1 MSKTKMIRDP
11 IYGYITLEKD
21 FSTLVDTAEFQRLR
35 NIRQTGYQAL
45 YPSAL
50 HNRFVHSLGVFF
62 LGGKA
67 IGYFEKNISE
77 MIPSE
82 LSENWEKIK
91 RTFLAACLLH
101 DVGHSP
107 FSHTGEEYYNKG
119 IDFSKALAKAV
130 GVSPYVDDADYQP
143 RGDDELRSYKF
154 YKDMKSSRNGTG
166 KPHESMSALIGLEL
180 CHELKVVIDDD
191 LFVRAI
197 IGAKYQTDVTPR
209 QADKAILNAIVELLN
224 GDLIDVDKLDYV
236 SRDSY
241 VTGYSSMTLDLDRL
255 LSSYTVCNMGDGTY
269 RTAYKKGALSVIENV
284 IYANDLERRW
294 IQNHPAILYDCQLV
308 DILLRHYDKYMRGD
322 VKGTATVFTKEA
334 LSQKGMPGLRQ
345 NLKLLCDDDIISYIK
360 NENTTRIGEQFFS
373 RNARLKPLW
382 KTEATFEHLV
392 GKSLTPELLGE
403 ITEDFR
409 GMSDYIQNSG
419 AFFINED
426 LLKTLTESLEQ
437 KQGAHGLESYSRIL
451 EMCQLFRAFTKEY
464 RLEKF
469 EYILIFTNKFQSAYK
484 KVGIKE
490 TYVQLESG
498 VVLLEEVLSVRAKEA
513 AHDANK
519 TLFYVYTAAENVQ
532 NDPNLGAKFIDFL
545 RRNYRLAQS
554 P

>member
-1 MSKTKMIRDP
+1 MSNLREECGVFG
-11 IYGYITLEKD
+11 IYGRPED
-21 FSTLVDTAEFQRLR
+21 MD
-35 NIRQTGYQAL
+35 
-45 YPSAL
+45 
-50 HNRFVHSLGVFF
+50 
-62 LGGKA
+62 
-67 IGYFEKNISE
+67 
-77 MIPSE
+77 
-82 LSENWEKIK
+82 
-91 RTFLAACLLH
+91 LAACVYHGLYALQH
-101 DVGHSP
+101 RGQESCGIAVNNDGIITC
-107 FSHTGEEYYNKG
+107 HT
-119 IDFSKALAKAV
+119 DS
-130 GVSPYVDDADYQP
+130 
-143 RGDDELRSYKF
+143 
-154 YKDMKSSRNGTG
+154 
-166 KPHESMSALIGLEL
+166 GL
-180 CHELKVVIDDD
+180 V
-191 LFVRAI
+191 
-197 IGAKYQTDVTPR
+197 
-209 QADKAILNAIVELLN
+209 
-224 GDLIDVDKLDYV
+224 
-236 SRDSY
+236 
-241 VTGYSSMTLDLDRL
+241 
-255 LSSYTVCNMGDGTY
+255 
-269 RTAYKKGALSVIENV
+269 
-284 IYANDLERRW
+284 ND
-294 IQNHPAILYDCQLV
+294 
-308 DILLRHYDKYMRGD
+308 
-322 VKGTATVFTKEA
+322 VFTKEA

-437 KQGAHGLESYSRIL
+437 KQGAPGLESYSRIL

>member
-1 MSKTKMIRDP
+1 MTRPKVIRDP
-11 IYGYITLEKD
+11 IYGYITLEND

-50 HNRFVHSLGVFF
+50 HNRFVHSLGVFY

-67 IGYFEKNISE
+67 IKYLKENISRE
-77 MIPSE
+77 IPDS
-82 LSENWEKIK
+82 LNKNWEKIEK
-91 RTFLAACLLH
+91 TFLMACLLH

-119 IDFSKALAKAV
+119 IDFGPELASAV
-130 GVSPYVDDADYQP
+130 GLSQYAFDVDYQP
-143 RGDDELRSYKF
+143 RGEDELNSYNF
-154 YKDMKSSRNGTG
+154 WKDMKSSRNGTG

-180 CHELKVVIDDD
+180 CHRLEIDIDDN

-197 IGAKYQTDVTPR
+197 IGAKYHADVTPH
-209 QADKAILNAIVELLN
+209 QADKAILNAIIELLN

-241 VTGYSSMTLDLDRL
+241 VTGYSSMSLDLDRL
-255 LSSYTVCNMGDGTY
+255 LSSYTVCRMEDGTY

-294 IQNHPAILYDCQLV
+294 IQNHPAILYDCQLI
-308 DILLRHYDKYMRGD
+308 DILLRQYDTYMREGSTG
-322 VKGTATVFTKEA
+322 VTTVFTKEA
-334 LSQKGMPGLRQ
+334 LSQNGMPGLRQ

-360 NENTTRIGEQFFS
+360 NDNTTRVGQQFFA
-373 RNARLKPLW
+373 RNTRLKPLW

-392 GKSLTPELLGE
+392 SKSLSPDLLRE
-403 ITEDFR
+403 ITKDFQ
-409 GMSDYIQNSG
+409 GMCDYIQNSG
-419 AFFINED
+419 AFFINDD
-426 LLKTLTESLEQ
+426 LLKTLTESLAQ
-437 KQGAHGLESYSRIL
+437 RQGSPGLESYNRVL
-451 EMCQLFRAFTKEY
+451 EMCELFRSFTKEH
-464 RLEKF
+464 RLAKF

-484 KVGIKE
+484 KIGIKE

-498 VVLLEEVLSVRAKEA
+498 LVLLDEVLSVRAKEVN
-513 AHDANK
+513 HDMNK
-519 TLFYVYTAAENVQ
+519 TLFYVYTAAENVKD
-532 NDPNLGAKFIDFL
+532 NSNLGNQFIDFL
-545 RRNYRLAQS
+545 RRNYRSLQN

>member
-1 MSKTKMIRDP
+1 MGKSKTIRDP
-11 IYGYITLEKD
+11 IYGYIKLEEH
-21 FSTLVDTAEFQRLR
+21 FSALVDTAEFQRLR

-62 LGGKA
+62 LGRKA
-67 IGYFEKNISE
+67 IGYFRENISDI
-77 MIPSE
+77 IPSE
-82 LSENWEKIK
+82 LEINWEKIEK
-91 RTFLAACLLH
+91 TFLTACLLH

-119 IDFSKALAKAV
+119 IDFSKELAKAV
-130 GVSPYVDDADYQP
+130 SVSQYVEDADYQP
-143 RGDDELRSYKF
+143 RGEDECRTHRF
-154 YKDMKSSRNGTG
+154 YQDMKASKNGTG
-166 KPHESMSALIGLEL
+166 KPHESMSALIGIEL
-180 CHELKVVIDDD
+180 CHRLKVDIDDD
-191 LFVRAI
+191 MFVRAI
-197 IGAKYQTDVTPR
+197 IGAKYQVNVSER
-209 QADKAILNAIVELLN
+209 QLDKAILNAIIELLN
-224 GDLIDVDKLDYV
+224 GDLIDVDKLDYI

-269 RTAYKKGALSVIENV
+269 RTAYRKGALSVIENV

-322 VKGTATVFTKEA
+322 SKGITTVFTKEA
-334 LSQKGMPGLRQ
+334 LSREGMPGLRH
-345 NLKLLCDDDIISYIK
+345 NLKMLCDDDIISYVK
-360 NENTTRIGEQFFS
+360 NENSTRIGEQFFS

-392 GKSLTPELLGE
+392 SKSLTPELLGE
-403 ITEDFR
+403 IIKDFR

-419 AFFINED
+419 AFFINDD
-426 LLKTLTESLEQ
+426 LLRTLTESLEQ
-437 KQGAHGLESYSRIL
+437 KRGAPGLESYNRIL

-469 EYILIFTNKFQSAYK
+469 EYILIFTNKFQTAYK
-484 KVGIKE
+484 KLGIKE
-490 TYVQLESG
+490 TYIQLESG
-498 VVLLEEVLSVRAKEA
+498 VVPLEEVLSVRAKDVA
-513 AHDANK
+513 YDANRA
-519 TLFYVYTAAENVQ
+519 LFYVYTAAENVK
-532 NDPNLGAKFIDFL
+532 DDTNLGSKFIDFL
-545 RRNYRLAQS
+545 RRNYKLAEG